1 MLTLSLP
8 HTFEK
13 QKDSVPSPEDES
25 SFYSIVMGQVFSDA
39 INENMIGAYN
49 TGQKLYQEFVEERL
63 KPDSEIG
70 IFAQL
75 KKEMIKTCKSSN
87 KNVKIKCKEKL
98 QP

>member
-1 MLTLSLP
+1 MFTLSLP

-13 QKDSVPSPEDES
+13 QDSLSPPEDES

-70 IFAQL
+70 IFA
-75 KKEMIKTCKSSN
+75 
-87 KNVKIKCKEKL
+87 
-98 QP
+98 